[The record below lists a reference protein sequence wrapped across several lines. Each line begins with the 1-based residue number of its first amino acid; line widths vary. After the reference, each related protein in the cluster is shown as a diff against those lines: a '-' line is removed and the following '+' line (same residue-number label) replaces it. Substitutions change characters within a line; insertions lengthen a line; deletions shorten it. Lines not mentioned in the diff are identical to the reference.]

1 MKKIICLLFLISLKI
16 SYCQNIKPNDI
27 EIKILK
33 IDKLQQ
39 QSKLDILGINDI
51 KTCGGN
57 LIGYYYNNK
66 LILLISQN
74 IGETGTIT
82 NKYYIQNNKIIKIE
96 NLEDYAFINNN
107 SNTQTPK
114 TKKIIEKKEF
124 YFTPKIFIKKNFKK
138 EKIIT
143 YSDDQI
149 IACGKNMIKLLNERK
164 AIN

>member
-16 SYCQNIKPNDI
+16 SYSQNIKPNDI

-143 YSDDQI
+143 YSDEQI
-149 IACGKNMIKLLNERK
+149 ITCGKNMIKLLNERK
-164 AIN
+164 MIN

>member
-16 SYCQNIKPNDI
+16 SYSQNIKPNDI

>member
-16 SYCQNIKPNDI
+16 SYSQNIKLNDI

-39 QSKLDILGINDI
+39 QSKLEILGIDDM

-57 LIGYYYNNK
+57 LIGYYYFNK
-66 LILLISQN
+66 LVLLISQN
-74 IGETGTIT
+74 GGETGTIT
-82 NKYYIQNNKIIKIE
+82 NKYYIDNNKIIKIE
-96 NLEDYAFINNN
+96 NLEDYTFINNN
-107 SNTQTPK
+107 SNTHKPK
-114 TKKIIEKKEF
+114 TKNIIEKKEF
-124 YFTPKIFIKKNFKK
+124 YFTPEIFIVKNFKK

-149 IACGKNMIKLLNERK
+149 ITCGKNMIKLLNERK
-164 AIN
+164 ATN

>member
-16 SYCQNIKPNDI
+16 SYSQNIKPNDI

-164 AIN
+164 ALN